1 MGSTTTNT
9 TTSSSSPSSPTVQ
22 ATTDTLASKLGALA
36 NQSPAA
42 YGKSLYTGVGP
53 TTKNAWALGSNAA
66 TGLINSGGLS
76 GVQQGALA
84 NYNGINAGYGA
95 LGDNGGL
102 SGIQSNA
109 IGGLNGLIG
118 AYDQNSPGY
127 QAMRTKALNDAVQN
141 VGEGFTASGRFG
153 GGSYINDAT
162 NAAVNAIAPLDYSNF
177 QNSIENQK
185 GIYNTLFGYGQ
196 QGVNNRLSALAGQQG
211 VAGSLFSAGQQGL
224 ANRNDALSAL
234 GAIGAAQD
242 ADAQAARQ
250 GEYDLYTRQQ
260 EAPLQWLQ
268 GVTSAAAGNA
278 ANAGTTQNSTT
289 QVPWWEAILGAGA
302 TGAGIYGAFQK

>member
-42 YGKSLYTGVGP
+42 YGKSLYTGVGD
-53 TTKNAWALGSNAA
+53 TTKNAWALGNGAA
-66 TGLINSGGLS
+66 TGLINSGGLTS
-76 GVQQGALA
+76 GQTGAMS
-84 NYNGINAGYGA
+84 
-95 LGDNGGL
+95 GL
-102 SGIQSNA
+102 S
-109 IGGLNGLIG
+109 GLIG

-162 NAAVNAIAPLDYSNF
+162 NAAVNAIAPLDYQNYSN
-177 QNSIENQK
+177 SVENQK
-185 GIYNTLFGYGQ
+185 GIYNTLFGY
-196 QGVNNRLSALAGQQG
+196 
-211 VAGSLFSAGQQGL
+211 GQQGL

-278 ANAGTTQNSTT
+278 ANAGTAQTSTT
-289 QVPWWEAILGAGA
+289 QVPWWQAILGAGA